1 MSDEPEGRYVCLVW
15 DVCDAEV
22 LVGRAL
28 MAAIAAGTKFA
39 PTLAEGLILAMGPRN
54 SREATISQPLP

>member
-1 MSDEPEGRYVCLVW
+1 MTPEKEQEWRYVCLVW

-28 MAAIAAGTKFA
+28 MAAIGTGPKFA
-39 PTLAEGLILAMGPRN
+39 PTLAEGLILTMGAEKRDAPCR
-54 SREATISQPLP
+54 